1 MKYKTQSPYTFDPS
15 EHRGENLEPGSLT
28 IQGDAYSIKELL
40 EKYANGVMPAIGK
53 TGDFEEEPDI
63 DSPDPTRAPDFDLS
77 DLDTLGRET
86 RETLDKRDFIETTRA
101 EKAQKEAALKEARE
115 LLKLE
120 NAEKETEEQPGI
132 EK

>member
-1 MKYKTQSPYTFDPS
+1 MKFNSKFHFKPEQ
-15 EHRGENLEPGSLT
+15 HRGEDLSEGSLT

-77 DLDTLGRET
+77 DLDRLGRET
-86 RETLDKRDFIETTRA
+86 KETLDKRDFIETTRA
-101 EKAQKEAALKEARE
+101 EKAQKEATLKEARKLLE
-115 LLKLE
+115 LE
-120 NAEKETEEQPGI
+120 SEAKETELKKGLE
-132 EK
+132 E